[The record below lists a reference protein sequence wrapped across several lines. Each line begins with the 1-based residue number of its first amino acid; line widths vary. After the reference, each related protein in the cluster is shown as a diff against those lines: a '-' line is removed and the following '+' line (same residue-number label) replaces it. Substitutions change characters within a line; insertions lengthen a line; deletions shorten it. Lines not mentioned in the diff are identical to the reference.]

1 MSLPELPAPVLD
13 NLIQTLRLLAEEPSF
28 AVAQALTG
36 LAGASSLFLV
46 SAGLTIVFGVTRI
59 VNFAHGSF
67 FMVGAYVAV
76 SAIGLLGGG
85 AVGFWVGVGL
95 AALAVGALGVA
106 VEFTILRRIYRAPEL
121 FQLLATFGLVLVVQ
135 DATLW
140 LWGPEELLGPRAPGL
155 GGAVDIL
162 GQPIPQY
169 DLFLIAFGPVVLG
182 LLWLAF
188 RRTRWGILVRAATA
202 DREMTAALGVDQRR
216 LFTGVFA
223 LGALLAGLGGALQV
237 PRETANLHMD
247 LNVIAEAFVVVVVGG
262 MGSIVGAYL
271 AAVLIGVVHA
281 FGVLLFPK
289 LTLVLV
295 FLIMAA
301 VLVIRPA
308 GLLGEGASPTATGRA
323 GAEPPLRPAATR
335 SRLLAAAV
343 LLLLVLLPLVAGDY
357 AVVLMTDV
365 LALALF
371 AASLHLLMG
380 VGGMISFGH
389 AAYFGIGAYGAALA
403 AKYLGAPMS
412 VALAFAPMAAGIAG
426 AAFGWLCARASGV
439 YLAMLTLAFAQIA
452 WSVAVQWLEVT
463 GGDNGIL
470 GLWPSAWAGTAQR
483 YYYLS
488 LALCAGGLLAIRCLA
503 HAPFG
508 QMLRAGRDAPQRAE
522 AIGISVGARQWLAFI
537 VAGVFAGL
545 AGGLFAYAK
554 GSVFPTYLAISRS
567 VDGLVM
573 VLLGGIQ
580 SLAGPV
586 VGAFAYV
593 GLADQL
599 VRGIDLWRLVLGTAI
614 ILLTVSFRGG
624 IAGIATRRGG
634 IG

>member
-1 MSLPELPAPVLD
+1 MDSL
-13 NLIQTLRLLAEEPSF
+13 IGTLRLLAEEPSF

-46 SAGLTIVFGVTRI
+46 SAGLTIVFGVTRV

-76 SAIGLLGGG
+76 SAITL
-85 AVGFWVGVGL
+85 VGFWPGMLV

-106 VEFTILRRIYRAPEL
+106 VEVGILRRIYRAPEL
-121 FQLLATFGLVLVVQ
+121 FQLLATFGLVLVIQ

-140 LWGPEELLGPRAPGL
+140 LWGPEDRMGPRAPGL
-155 GGAVDIL
+155 RGAVDVL
-162 GQPIPQY
+162 GQPVPLY
-169 DLFLIAFGPVVLG
+169 DLFLIAVGPLVLA
-182 LLWLAF
+182 LLWLVF
-188 RRTRWGILVRAATA
+188 RRTRWGVLVRAATA
-202 DREMTAALGVDQRR
+202 DREMTAALGVDQKR

-237 PRETANLHMD
+237 PREAANLHMD

-301 VLVIRPA
+301 VLVVRPA
-308 GLLGEGASPTATGRA
+308 GLLGEAPVPAGGGHGTG
-323 GAEPPLRPAATR
+323 EPPLRPA
-335 SRLLAAAV
+335 SPLLKLAGAA
-343 LLLLVLLPLVAGDY
+343 LLVLLALLPLATEGY
-357 AVVLMTDV
+357 ALVLMVDV

-371 AASLHLLMG
+371 AASLHFLMG

-403 AKYLGAPMS
+403 AKYLAAPMEL
-412 VALAFAPMAAGIAG
+412 ALAFAPLAAAVAG
-426 AAFGWLCARASGV
+426 LAFGWLCGRASGV
-439 YLAMLTLAFAQIA
+439 YLAMLSLAFAQIA

-470 GLWPSAWAGTAQR
+470 GLWPSPWAAGPGA
-483 YYYLS
+483 YYYLT
-488 LALCAGGLLAIRCLA
+488 LGLTTAGLLAIRWLA
-503 HAPFG
+503 HTPFG
-508 QMLRAGRDAPQRAE
+508 QSLRAGRDSPRRAE
-522 AIGISVGARQWLAFI
+522 ALGMSVGARQWAAVA
-537 VAGVFAGL
+537 VAGAFAGL

-554 GSVFPTYLAISRS
+554 GSVFPSFLAISRS

-573 VLLGGIQ
+573 VLLGGVQ
-580 SLAGPV
+580 SLTGPI
-586 VGAFAYV
+586 VGAIAYI

-599 VRGIDLWRLVLGTAI
+599 VRGVEYWRLVLGATI
-614 ILLTVSFRGG
+614 ILLAVAFRGG
-624 IAGIATRRGG
+624 LAGIAIRRAGAP
-634 IG
+634 

>member
-1 MSLPELPAPVLD
+1 M
-13 NLIQTLRLLAEEPSF
+13 IGTLRLLWAEPSF
-28 AVAQALTG
+28 ALAQALTG

-46 SAGLTIVFGVTRI
+46 SAGLTIVFGVTRV

-76 SAIGLLGGG
+76 DAIDR
-85 AVGFWVGVGL
+85 VGFWPGVVV
-95 AALAVGALGVA
+95 AALAVGVVGILVEVA
-106 VEFTILRRIYRAPEL
+106 ILRRVYPAPEL
-121 FQLLATFGLVLVVQ
+121 FQLLATFGLVLVIQ

-140 LWGPEELLGPRAPGL
+140 LWGPEDRMGPRAPGL
-155 GGAVDIL
+155 RGAVEIF
-162 GQPIPQY
+162 GQPVPHY
-169 DLFLIAFGPVVLG
+169 DLFLIAVGPLVLG
-182 LLWLAF
+182 LLWLVF

-237 PRETANLHMD
+237 PREAANLHMD

-295 FLIMAA
+295 FLIMAV
-301 VLVIRPA
+301 VLIVRPA
-308 GLLGEGASPTATGRA
+308 GLLGEAPVATG
-323 GAEPPLRPAATR
+323 GGHGTGEPPLRPAGRGLRLAGAL
-335 SRLLAAAV
+335 LLAA
-343 LLLLVLLPLVAGDY
+343 LLLLPLVGGGY
-357 AVVLMTDV
+357 AVVLATDL
-365 LALALF
+365 LALTLF
-371 AASLHLLMG
+371 AASLHFLMG
-380 VGGMISFGH
+380 VGGMVSFGH

-403 AKYLGAPMS
+403 AKYLSAPMEL
-412 VALAFAPMAAGIAG
+412 ALAFAPLAAGLAG
-426 AAFGWLCARASGV
+426 VAFGWLCARVSGV
-439 YLAMLTLAFAQIA
+439 YLAMLSLAFAQIA

-470 GLWPSAWAGTAQR
+470 GLWPSAWAAGPLG

-488 LALCAGGLLAIRCLA
+488 LALSAAGVMAIRHLA
-503 HAPFG
+503 HTPFG
-508 QMLRAGRDAPQRAE
+508 QSLRAGRDSPRRAE
-522 AIGISVGARQWLAFI
+522 ALGISVGARQWAAVA
-537 VAGVFAGL
+537 VAGSFAGL
-545 AGGLFAYAK
+545 AGALFAYAK
-554 GSVFPTYLAISRS
+554 GSVFPSFLSISRS

-573 VLLGGIQ
+573 VLLGGVQ
-580 SLAGPV
+580 SLTGPIL
-586 VGAFAYV
+586 GAFAYV

-599 VRGIDLWRLVLGTAI
+599 VRGMELWRLVLGLAI
-614 ILLTVSFRGG
+614 ILLAVVFRGG
-624 IAGIATRRGG
+624 LAGIGRRGEAP
-634 IG
+634 